1 MIGPRGLLLVG
12 GALAGFVVGWQVA
25 QRRLDRH
32 RAELYSP
39 EPGQRADALAYL
51 AGERSAEVA
60 RVLRDYLVWDSEP
73 GLRRRAGVLLRRLEL
88 SLG

>member
-1 MIGPRGLLLVG
+1 MSARGLLLVG
-12 GALAGFVVGWQVA
+12 GALAGLVIGWQVA

-32 RAELYSP
+32 RADLFSP
-39 EPGQRADALAYL
+39 IERRRADALAYL
-51 AGERSAEVA
+51 AGERSPEAA
-60 RVLRDYLVWDSEP
+60 RVLRDYLAWESIP

>member
-1 MIGPRGLLLVG
+1 MGPRALWLLG
-12 GALAGFVVGWQVA
+12 GALAGVVVGWQVA

-32 RAELYSP
+32 RAELFSP
-39 EPGQRADALAYL
+39 DPSRRADALAYL
-51 AGERSAEVA
+51 AGERSMEVA
-60 RVLRDYLVWDSEP
+60 RVLRDYLVWESEP

>member
-1 MIGPRGLLLVG
+1 MGPRGLLLFG
-12 GALAGFVVGWQVA
+12 GALAGLVVGWQVA

-32 RAELYSP
+32 RAELFSP
-39 EPGQRADALAYL
+39 EPRRRADALAYL

-60 RVLRDYLVWDSEP
+60 RVLRDYVVWESEP
-73 GLRRRAGVLLRRLEL
+73 GLRRRAGVLLRRLEV